1 MLVKLTKSE
10 LDKLDY
16 YGLDD
21 LWAFVE
27 DENDKGL
34 DKFWISKKS
43 FEKYLEYKDK
53 ETEKRLRE
61 LYSNFNKR
69 ANISVDRASESIF
82 IYCRDQIKS
91 KFPEFFK
98 DR

>member
-1 MLVKLTKSE
+1 MLSE
-10 LDKLDY
+10 S
-16 YGLDD
+16 D
-21 LWAFVE
+21 LWKYNCCLE
-27 DENDKGL
+27 EENKQL
-34 DKFWISKKS
+34 NN
-43 FEKYLEYKDK
+43 ELK

-69 ANISVDRASESIF
+69 VNISTDRASESIF

-98 DR
+98 ENDK